1 MENSIIETE
10 TNILKQVLIILNRNK
25 DLKKSI
31 NIIENMLKQREILMF
46 EEKDYLIIT

>member
-31 NIIENMLKQREILMF
+31 NIIENMLRQREILMF